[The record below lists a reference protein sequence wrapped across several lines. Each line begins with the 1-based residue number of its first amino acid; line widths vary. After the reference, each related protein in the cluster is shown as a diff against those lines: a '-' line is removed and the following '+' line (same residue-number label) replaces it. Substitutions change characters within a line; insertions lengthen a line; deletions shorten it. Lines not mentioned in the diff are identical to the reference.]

1 MAIRINLQKTDSRL
15 FCCSKWWGD
24 PDMPSDMAYPMI
36 QGDDSEEYPL
46 TFICQIDC
54 ADLSE
59 LCPDSKLPKEGMLYF
74 FAALDEYMD
83 FDVPYHNG
91 LGRWRKDAVK
101 VKYAKEINPET
112 FESYIM
118 VDDQDE
124 SLTLAPMKME
134 FSLCGDAEDG
144 IKLLGLP
151 FSGDTRDSFPSHLNL
166 LQIDCEDEALEGLR
180 FYDCGLLNIM
190 LSEREMDNGWWH
202 SSFGV
207 LSSL

>member
-1 MAIRINLQKTDSRL
+1 M
-15 FCCSKWWGD
+15 
-24 PDMPSDMAYPMI
+24 
-36 QGDDSEEYPL
+36 
-46 TFICQIDC
+46 
-54 ADLSE
+54 
-59 LCPDSKLPKEGMLYF
+59 
-74 FAALDEYMD
+74 
-83 FDVPYHNG
+83 
-91 LGRWRKDAVK
+91 
-101 VKYAKEINPET
+101 KYAKEINPET

-124 SLTLAPMKME
+124 SLKLAPMKME

-190 LSEREMDNGWWH
+190 LSERELDKGWWH